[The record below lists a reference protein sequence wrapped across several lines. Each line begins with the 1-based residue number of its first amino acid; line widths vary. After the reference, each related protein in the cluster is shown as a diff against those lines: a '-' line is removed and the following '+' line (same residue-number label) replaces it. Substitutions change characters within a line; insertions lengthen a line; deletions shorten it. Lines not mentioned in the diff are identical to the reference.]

1 MSLRLLRQALLPQ
14 GMQLSVAV
22 SIVQDEYREM
32 SQKAEIVISKVEA
45 SLIECR
51 NVSKY
56 YDQERAVDH
65 LDLTVSHGERLLI
78 VGPNGSGKSTL
89 INLIGG
95 LIRPTK
101 GTVHISGLNIHKAS
115 PEVRAL
121 IGIHTHNPFL
131 YEDLTGKENLV
142 FFGKL
147 FGVPDVLSKIAEIA
161 SLFNVNHLLDRR
173 VSSLSHGNRKR
184 LGLARTI
191 LHDPKI
197 ILLDEPDSGL
207 DSASLVELQ
216 ETLGTGIATK
226 TILLTTHN
234 IDWGL
239 PLATSVLVLKNGNL
253 ALKTSPEDYGTLSS
267 IKQQV

>member
-115 PEVRAL
+115 PEARAL
-121 IGIHTHNPFL
+121 GCQLDKPPCEPCCDTPAYTRPARPACQFHLHSS
-131 YEDLTGKENLV
+131 EDL
-142 FFGKL
+142 
-147 FGVPDVLSKIAEIA
+147 
-161 SLFNVNHLLDRR
+161 
-173 VSSLSHGNRKR
+173 
-184 LGLARTI
+184 
-191 LHDPKI
+191 
-197 ILLDEPDSGL
+197 
-207 DSASLVELQ
+207 
-216 ETLGTGIATK
+216 
-226 TILLTTHN
+226 
-234 IDWGL
+234 
-239 PLATSVLVLKNGNL
+239 
-253 ALKTSPEDYGTLSS
+253 
-267 IKQQV
+267 

>member
-1 MSLRLLRQALLPQ
+1 M
-14 GMQLSVAV
+14 
-22 SIVQDEYREM
+22 
-32 SQKAEIVISKVEA
+32 ISKVE
-45 SLIECR
+45 LPLVECR

-56 YDQERAVDH
+56 YDHERAVDH
-65 LDLTVSHGERLLI
+65 LNLTVNHGERVLI

-101 GTVHISGLNIHKAS
+101 GTIHIGGLNIHKAH
-115 PEVRAL
+115 PEARSL

-161 SLFNVNHLLDRR
+161 SLLNVSHLLDRR

-191 LHDPKI
+191 LHDPEI

-207 DSASLVELQ
+207 DSASLMSLQ

-239 PLATSVLVLKNGNL
+239 PLATNVLVLKTGNIS
-253 ALKTSPEDYGTLSS
+253 LKTSPEDYTSS
-267 IKQQV
+267 INQLL